1 MKFKAIIFD
10 LDGVICT
17 TDEYHYRAW
26 KQMAASIGVSDFTRA
41 DSDLQRGISR
51 MDSLEVIL
59 RKCKRTFSD
68 EEKFALAEQKNQIYR
83 SMLATMSERDLSKN
97 VSSTLCALRGRGAKL
112 AIGSSSKNA
121 KYILERLGLGAFF
134 DAVVDGNM
142 ISRGKPD
149 PEVFLKAAGL
159 LGLPPR
165 ECLVVEDAAA
175 GIRAALAGGFQAAGL
190 GEGAKCEGTTYR
202 LSSFADLL
210 AIVN

>member
-26 KQMAASIGVSDFTRA
+26 KQLAASIGVSDFTRA

-59 RKCKRTFSD
+59 RKCTRTFSD

-149 PEVFLKAAGL
+149 PEVFLKAVGL

-175 GIRAALAGGFQAAGL
+175 GIRAALAGGFEAAGL